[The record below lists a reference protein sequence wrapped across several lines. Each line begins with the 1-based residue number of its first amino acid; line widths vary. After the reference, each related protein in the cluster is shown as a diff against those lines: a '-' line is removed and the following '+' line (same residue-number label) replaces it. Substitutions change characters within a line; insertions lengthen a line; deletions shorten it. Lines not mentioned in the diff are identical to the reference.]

1 MHSFYYR
8 KFINF
13 KKEGNYFENGR
24 DAPHVNDV
32 GAEELAEAG
41 VKAEERD
48 AKEERQEHK
57 LDDKV
62 AAVLDAQQGETGDV
76 EEAQGGGQQ
85 GEHGRHVVRPNAAE
99 FPARLLL
106 GIDVAIRIAIPPVIN
121 SMRKEIPCHSSH
133 LHQIRLRKVK
143 IIREMETTTT
153 FLISFCLPV
162 EPETTTTTTTTN

>member
-1 MHSFYYR
+1 
-8 KFINF
+8 
-13 KKEGNYFENGR
+13 
-24 DAPHVNDV
+24 
-32 GAEELAEAG
+32 LAEAG

-162 EPETTTTTTTTN
+162 EPETTTTTTTN